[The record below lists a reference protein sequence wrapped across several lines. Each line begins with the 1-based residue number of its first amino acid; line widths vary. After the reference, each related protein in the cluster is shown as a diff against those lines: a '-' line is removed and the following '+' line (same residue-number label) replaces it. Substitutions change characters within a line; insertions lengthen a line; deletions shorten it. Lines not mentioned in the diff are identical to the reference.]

1 VAGDS
6 SNHAGTRLE
15 ESFAGSVTANARNR
29 YGQRLAILNTMQR
42 IFETLLIPVPEQ
54 QAMNAEFYLIL
65 KERDL
70 TDELANAV
78 FEAGFDDSS
87 LVIRGANAA
96 IWIRHRPGD
105 FKQVVHDA
113 IEQAGQGGLT
123 VRHVE
128 MESAVFA

>member
-1 VAGDS
+1 M
-6 SNHAGTRLE
+6 RLE
-15 ESFAGSVTANARNR
+15 ESFAGSGTANAKSRFGR
-29 YGQRLAILNTMQR
+29 RLAIPNTMR
-42 IFETLLIPVPEQ
+42 GIFEISLIPVPEQ

-65 KERDL
+65 KEREL

-87 LVIRGANAA
+87 LVIRGNQAA

-113 IEQAGQGGLT
+113 IEQARQGGLT
-123 VRHVE
+123 VKHVE